1 MLYHSTRSNQLQAD
15 SAQAV
20 LSGLAPDGGLYVP
33 AQLPQ
38 IDVAA
43 CLQEDTMAM
52 AARII
57 GTLLPD
63 IGDMDTLVRRAYTDK
78 FQTAELTPTVDTGT
92 FTVLELFRGPTSA
105 FKDVALCMLPQLLTA
120 AKGQKGMDEDILI
133 LTATSGDTGKAALA
147 GFADVEGVKIC
158 VFYPQGGVS
167 RVILGSA
174 ALEDPALVKKAVEQY
189 GQRIAVG
196 IDAKNGQVAARGW
209 LSTSSVDYLTL
220 AKQMENLGV
229 STIIYTDIAKDGM
242 MLGPNFEQMKA
253 LRQAVSCDL
262 VASGGIRSLEDLQTL
277 QDIGIDWAILG
288 KSIYQGAI
296 DLAKALKWAK
306 TTE

>member
-1 MLYHSTRSNQLQAD
+1 MK
-15 SAQAV
+15 
-20 LSGLAPDGGLYVP
+20 
-33 AQLPQ
+33 
-38 IDVAA
+38 
-43 CLQEDTMAM
+43 
-52 AARII
+52 
-57 GTLLPD
+57 LLPAID
-63 IGDMDTLVRRAYTDK
+63 LLGGNCVR
-78 FQTAELTPTVDTGT
+78 
-92 FTVLELFRGPTSA
+92 LFRGDFDTAHQVADDPLSTARSFQKAGSGWIHMVDLDGARTGDGINRPVILQVAQNTSL
-105 FKDVALCMLPQLLTA
+105 KVEV
-120 AKGQKGMDEDILI
+120 GGGIRSMDAI
-133 LTATSGDTGKAALA
+133 DTYL
-147 GFADVEGVKIC
+147 
-158 VFYPQGGVS
+158 QGGVS

-189 GQRIAVG
+189 GQRIAIG

-229 STIIYTDIAKDGM
+229 STIIFTDIAKDGM

-253 LRQAVSCDL
+253 LRQTVSCDL
-262 VASGGIRSLEDLQTL
+262 VASGGIRSLEDLQQL

-296 DLAKALKWAK
+296 DLAKALEWAK

>member
-1 MLYHSTRSNQLQAD
+1 MK
-15 SAQAV
+15 
-20 LSGLAPDGGLYVP
+20 
-33 AQLPQ
+33 
-38 IDVAA
+38 
-43 CLQEDTMAM
+43 
-52 AARII
+52 
-57 GTLLPD
+57 LLPAID
-63 IGDMDTLVRRAYTDK
+63 LLGGNCVR
-78 FQTAELTPTVDTGT
+78 
-92 FTVLELFRGPTSA
+92 LFRGDFDTAHQVADDPLSTARSFQKAGSGWIHMVDLDGARTGDGINRPVILQVAQNTSL
-105 FKDVALCMLPQLLTA
+105 KVEV
-120 AKGQKGMDEDILI
+120 GGGIRSMDAI
-133 LTATSGDTGKAALA
+133 DTYL
-147 GFADVEGVKIC
+147 
-158 VFYPQGGVS
+158 QGGVS

-174 ALEDPALVKKAVEQY
+174 ALEDPAVVKKAVEQY

-262 VASGGIRSLEDLQTL
+262 VASGGIRSLEDLQSL

>member
-1 MLYHSTRSNQLQAD
+1 MK
-15 SAQAV
+15 
-20 LSGLAPDGGLYVP
+20 
-33 AQLPQ
+33 
-38 IDVAA
+38 
-43 CLQEDTMAM
+43 
-52 AARII
+52 
-57 GTLLPD
+57 LLPAID
-63 IGDMDTLVRRAYTDK
+63 LLGGNCVR
-78 FQTAELTPTVDTGT
+78 
-92 FTVLELFRGPTSA
+92 LFRGDFDTAHQVADDPLSTARSFQKAGSGWIHMVDLDGARTGDGINRPVILHVAQNTSL
-105 FKDVALCMLPQLLTA
+105 KVEV
-120 AKGQKGMDEDILI
+120 GGGIRSMDAI
-133 LTATSGDTGKAALA
+133 DTYL
-147 GFADVEGVKIC
+147 
-158 VFYPQGGVS
+158 QGGVS

-229 STIIYTDIAKDGM
+229 STIIFTDIAKDGM

-262 VASGGIRSLEDLQTL
+262 VASGGIRSLEDLQSL

-296 DLAKALKWAK
+296 DLAKALEWAK

>member
-1 MLYHSTRSNQLQAD
+1 MK
-15 SAQAV
+15 
-20 LSGLAPDGGLYVP
+20 
-33 AQLPQ
+33 
-38 IDVAA
+38 
-43 CLQEDTMAM
+43 
-52 AARII
+52 
-57 GTLLPD
+57 LLPAID
-63 IGDMDTLVRRAYTDK
+63 LLGGNCVR
-78 FQTAELTPTVDTGT
+78 
-92 FTVLELFRGPTSA
+92 LFRGDFDTAHQVADDPLSTARSFQKAGSGWIHMVDLDGARTGDGINRPVILHVAQNTSL
-105 FKDVALCMLPQLLTA
+105 KVEV
-120 AKGQKGMDEDILI
+120 GGGIRSMDAI
-133 LTATSGDTGKAALA
+133 DTYL
-147 GFADVEGVKIC
+147 
-158 VFYPQGGVS
+158 QGGVS

-229 STIIYTDIAKDGM
+229 STIIFTDIAKDGM

-262 VASGGIRSLEDLQTL
+262 VASGGIRSLEDLQQL

>member
-1 MLYHSTRSNQLQAD
+1 MK
-15 SAQAV
+15 
-20 LSGLAPDGGLYVP
+20 
-33 AQLPQ
+33 
-38 IDVAA
+38 
-43 CLQEDTMAM
+43 
-52 AARII
+52 
-57 GTLLPD
+57 LLPAID
-63 IGDMDTLVRRAYTDK
+63 LLGGNCVR
-78 FQTAELTPTVDTGT
+78 
-92 FTVLELFRGPTSA
+92 LFRGDFDTAHQVADDPLSTARSFQKAGSGWIHMVDLDGARTGDGINRPVILQVAQNTSL
-105 FKDVALCMLPQLLTA
+105 KVEV
-120 AKGQKGMDEDILI
+120 GGGIRSMDAI
-133 LTATSGDTGKAALA
+133 DTYL
-147 GFADVEGVKIC
+147 
-158 VFYPQGGVS
+158 QGGVS

-189 GQRIAVG
+189 GERIAVG

-262 VASGGIRSLEDLQTL
+262 VASGGIRSLEDLQQL

>member
-1 MLYHSTRSNQLQAD
+1 MK
-15 SAQAV
+15 
-20 LSGLAPDGGLYVP
+20 
-33 AQLPQ
+33 
-38 IDVAA
+38 
-43 CLQEDTMAM
+43 
-52 AARII
+52 
-57 GTLLPD
+57 LLPAID
-63 IGDMDTLVRRAYTDK
+63 LLGGNCVR
-78 FQTAELTPTVDTGT
+78 
-92 FTVLELFRGPTSA
+92 LFRGDFDTAHQVADDPLSTARSFQKAGSGWIHMVDLDGARTGDGINRPVILQVAQNTSL
-105 FKDVALCMLPQLLTA
+105 KVEV
-120 AKGQKGMDEDILI
+120 GGGIRSMDAI
-133 LTATSGDTGKAALA
+133 DTYL
-147 GFADVEGVKIC
+147 
-158 VFYPQGGVS
+158 QGGVS

-262 VASGGIRSLEDLQTL
+262 VASGGIRSLEDLQQL

-296 DLAKALKWAK
+296 DLAKALEWAK

>member
-1 MLYHSTRSNQLQAD
+1 MK
-15 SAQAV
+15 
-20 LSGLAPDGGLYVP
+20 
-33 AQLPQ
+33 
-38 IDVAA
+38 
-43 CLQEDTMAM
+43 
-52 AARII
+52 
-57 GTLLPD
+57 LLPAID
-63 IGDMDTLVRRAYTDK
+63 LLGGNCVR
-78 FQTAELTPTVDTGT
+78 
-92 FTVLELFRGPTSA
+92 LFRGDFDTAHQVADDPLSTARSFQKAGSGWIHMVDLDGARTGDGINRPVILQVAQNTSL
-105 FKDVALCMLPQLLTA
+105 KVEV
-120 AKGQKGMDEDILI
+120 GGGIRSMDAI
-133 LTATSGDTGKAALA
+133 DTYL
-147 GFADVEGVKIC
+147 
-158 VFYPQGGVS
+158 QGGVS

-174 ALEDPALVKKAVEQY
+174 ALEDPPLVKKAVEQY

-229 STIIYTDIAKDGM
+229 STIIFTDIAKDGM

-262 VASGGIRSLEDLQTL
+262 VASGGLEDLQQL

>member
-1 MLYHSTRSNQLQAD
+1 MK
-15 SAQAV
+15 
-20 LSGLAPDGGLYVP
+20 
-33 AQLPQ
+33 
-38 IDVAA
+38 
-43 CLQEDTMAM
+43 
-52 AARII
+52 
-57 GTLLPD
+57 LLPAID
-63 IGDMDTLVRRAYTDK
+63 LLGGNCVR
-78 FQTAELTPTVDTGT
+78 
-92 FTVLELFRGPTSA
+92 LFRGDFDTAHQVADDPLSTARSFQKAGSGWIHMVDLDGARTGDGINRPVILQVAQNTSL
-105 FKDVALCMLPQLLTA
+105 KVEV
-120 AKGQKGMDEDILI
+120 GGGIRSMDAI
-133 LTATSGDTGKAALA
+133 DTYL
-147 GFADVEGVKIC
+147 
-158 VFYPQGGVS
+158 QGGVS

-262 VASGGIRSLEDLQTL
+262 VASGGIRSLEDLQSL

-296 DLAKALKWAK
+296 DLAKALEWAK

>member
-1 MLYHSTRSNQLQAD
+1 MK
-15 SAQAV
+15 
-20 LSGLAPDGGLYVP
+20 
-33 AQLPQ
+33 
-38 IDVAA
+38 
-43 CLQEDTMAM
+43 
-52 AARII
+52 
-57 GTLLPD
+57 LLPAID
-63 IGDMDTLVRRAYTDK
+63 LLGGNCVR
-78 FQTAELTPTVDTGT
+78 
-92 FTVLELFRGPTSA
+92 LFRGDFDTAHQVADDPLSTARSFQKAGSGWIHMVDLDGARTGDGINRPVILQVAQNTSL
-105 FKDVALCMLPQLLTA
+105 KVEV
-120 AKGQKGMDEDILI
+120 GGGIRSMDAI
-133 LTATSGDTGKAALA
+133 DTYL
-147 GFADVEGVKIC
+147 
-158 VFYPQGGVS
+158 QGGVS

-253 LRQAVSCDL
+253 LRQTVSCDL
-262 VASGGIRSLEDLQTL
+262 VASGGIRSLEDLQQL

>member
-1 MLYHSTRSNQLQAD
+1 MK
-15 SAQAV
+15 
-20 LSGLAPDGGLYVP
+20 
-33 AQLPQ
+33 
-38 IDVAA
+38 
-43 CLQEDTMAM
+43 
-52 AARII
+52 
-57 GTLLPD
+57 LLPAID
-63 IGDMDTLVRRAYTDK
+63 LLGGNCVR
-78 FQTAELTPTVDTGT
+78 
-92 FTVLELFRGPTSA
+92 LFRGDFDTAHQVADDPLSTARSFQKAGSGWIHMVDLDGARTGDGINRPVILQVAQNTSL
-105 FKDVALCMLPQLLTA
+105 KVEV
-120 AKGQKGMDEDILI
+120 GGGIRSMDAI
-133 LTATSGDTGKAALA
+133 DTYL
-147 GFADVEGVKIC
+147 
-158 VFYPQGGVS
+158 QGGVS

-189 GQRIAVG
+189 GERIAIG

-262 VASGGIRSLEDLQTL
+262 VASGGIRSLEDLQQL

>member
-1 MLYHSTRSNQLQAD
+1 MK
-15 SAQAV
+15 
-20 LSGLAPDGGLYVP
+20 
-33 AQLPQ
+33 
-38 IDVAA
+38 
-43 CLQEDTMAM
+43 
-52 AARII
+52 
-57 GTLLPD
+57 LLPAID
-63 IGDMDTLVRRAYTDK
+63 LLGGNCVR
-78 FQTAELTPTVDTGT
+78 
-92 FTVLELFRGPTSA
+92 LFRGDFDTAHQVADDPLSTARSFQKAGSGWIHMVDLDGARTGDGINRPVILQVAQNTSL
-105 FKDVALCMLPQLLTA
+105 KVEV
-120 AKGQKGMDEDILI
+120 GGGIRSMDAI
-133 LTATSGDTGKAALA
+133 DTYL
-147 GFADVEGVKIC
+147 
-158 VFYPQGGVS
+158 QGGVS

-174 ALEDPALVKKAVEQY
+174 ALEDPPLVKKAVEQY

-196 IDAKNGQVAARGW
+196 IDAKNGHVAARGW

-262 VASGGIRSLEDLQTL
+262 VASGGIRSLEDLQQL

>member
-1 MLYHSTRSNQLQAD
+1 MGFPILQVAQNTSLKVEVGGGIRSMDA
-15 SAQAV
+15 
-20 LSGLAPDGGLYVP
+20 
-33 AQLPQ
+33 
-38 IDVAA
+38 IDTY
-43 CLQEDTMAM
+43 L
-52 AARII
+52 
-57 GTLLPD
+57 
-63 IGDMDTLVRRAYTDK
+63 
-78 FQTAELTPTVDTGT
+78 
-92 FTVLELFRGPTSA
+92 
-105 FKDVALCMLPQLLTA
+105 
-120 AKGQKGMDEDILI
+120 
-133 LTATSGDTGKAALA
+133 
-147 GFADVEGVKIC
+147 
-158 VFYPQGGVS
+158 QGGVS

-189 GQRIAVG
+189 GERIAVG

-262 VASGGIRSLEDLQTL
+262 VASGGIRSLEDLQQL

>member
-1 MLYHSTRSNQLQAD
+1 MK
-15 SAQAV
+15 
-20 LSGLAPDGGLYVP
+20 
-33 AQLPQ
+33 
-38 IDVAA
+38 
-43 CLQEDTMAM
+43 
-52 AARII
+52 
-57 GTLLPD
+57 LLPAID
-63 IGDMDTLVRRAYTDK
+63 LLGGNCVR
-78 FQTAELTPTVDTGT
+78 
-92 FTVLELFRGPTSA
+92 LFRGDFDTAHQVADDPLSTARSFQKAGSGWIHMVDLDGARTGDGINRPVILQVAQNTSL
-105 FKDVALCMLPQLLTA
+105 KVEV
-120 AKGQKGMDEDILI
+120 GGGIRSMDAI
-133 LTATSGDTGKAALA
+133 DTYL
-147 GFADVEGVKIC
+147 
-158 VFYPQGGVS
+158 QGGVS

-189 GQRIAVG
+189 GERIAVG

-229 STIIYTDIAKDGM
+229 STIIFTDIAKDGM

-262 VASGGIRSLEDLQTL
+262 VASGGIRSLEDLQQL

>member
-1 MLYHSTRSNQLQAD
+1 MK
-15 SAQAV
+15 
-20 LSGLAPDGGLYVP
+20 
-33 AQLPQ
+33 
-38 IDVAA
+38 
-43 CLQEDTMAM
+43 
-52 AARII
+52 
-57 GTLLPD
+57 LLPAID
-63 IGDMDTLVRRAYTDK
+63 LLGGNCVR
-78 FQTAELTPTVDTGT
+78 
-92 FTVLELFRGPTSA
+92 LFRGDFDTAHQVADDPLSTARSFQKAGSGWIHMVDLDGARTGDGINRPVILQVAQNTSL
-105 FKDVALCMLPQLLTA
+105 KVEV
-120 AKGQKGMDEDILI
+120 GGGIRSMDAI
-133 LTATSGDTGKAALA
+133 DTYL
-147 GFADVEGVKIC
+147 
-158 VFYPQGGVS
+158 QGGVS

-174 ALEDPALVKKAVEQY
+174 ALEDPPLVKKAVEQY

-262 VASGGIRSLEDLQTL
+262 VASGGIRSLEDLQQL

-296 DLAKALKWAK
+296 DLAKALEWAK

>member
-1 MLYHSTRSNQLQAD
+1 MK
-15 SAQAV
+15 
-20 LSGLAPDGGLYVP
+20 
-33 AQLPQ
+33 
-38 IDVAA
+38 
-43 CLQEDTMAM
+43 
-52 AARII
+52 
-57 GTLLPD
+57 LLPAID
-63 IGDMDTLVRRAYTDK
+63 LLGGNCVR
-78 FQTAELTPTVDTGT
+78 
-92 FTVLELFRGPTSA
+92 LFRGDFDTAHQVADDPLSTARSFQKAGSGWIHMVDLDGARTGDGINRPVILQVAQNTSL
-105 FKDVALCMLPQLLTA
+105 KVEV
-120 AKGQKGMDEDILI
+120 GGGIRSMDAI
-133 LTATSGDTGKAALA
+133 DTYL
-147 GFADVEGVKIC
+147 
-158 VFYPQGGVS
+158 QGGVS

-229 STIIYTDIAKDGM
+229 STIIFTDIAKDGM

-253 LRQAVSCDL
+253 LRQTVSCDL

>member
-1 MLYHSTRSNQLQAD
+1 MK
-15 SAQAV
+15 
-20 LSGLAPDGGLYVP
+20 
-33 AQLPQ
+33 
-38 IDVAA
+38 
-43 CLQEDTMAM
+43 
-52 AARII
+52 
-57 GTLLPD
+57 LLPAID
-63 IGDMDTLVRRAYTDK
+63 LLGGNCVR
-78 FQTAELTPTVDTGT
+78 
-92 FTVLELFRGPTSA
+92 LFRGDFDTAHQVADDPLSTARSFQKAGAGWIHMVDLDGARTGDGINRPVILHVAQNTSL
-105 FKDVALCMLPQLLTA
+105 KVEV
-120 AKGQKGMDEDILI
+120 GGGIRSMDAI
-133 LTATSGDTGKAALA
+133 DTYL
-147 GFADVEGVKIC
+147 
-158 VFYPQGGVS
+158 QGGVS

-229 STIIYTDIAKDGM
+229 STIIFTDIAKDGM

-262 VASGGIRSLEDLQTL
+262 VASGGIRSLEDLQSL

-296 DLAKALKWAK
+296 DLAKALEWAK

>member
-1 MLYHSTRSNQLQAD
+1 MK
-15 SAQAV
+15 
-20 LSGLAPDGGLYVP
+20 
-33 AQLPQ
+33 
-38 IDVAA
+38 
-43 CLQEDTMAM
+43 
-52 AARII
+52 
-57 GTLLPD
+57 LLPAID
-63 IGDMDTLVRRAYTDK
+63 LLGGNCVR
-78 FQTAELTPTVDTGT
+78 
-92 FTVLELFRGPTSA
+92 LFRGDFDTAHQVADDPLSTARSFQKAGAGWIHMVDLDGARTGDGINRPVILHVAQNTSL
-105 FKDVALCMLPQLLTA
+105 KVEV
-120 AKGQKGMDEDILI
+120 GGGIRSMDAI
-133 LTATSGDTGKAALA
+133 DTYL
-147 GFADVEGVKIC
+147 
-158 VFYPQGGVS
+158 QGGVS

-174 ALEDPALVKKAVEQY
+174 ALEDPPLVKKAVEQY

-262 VASGGIRSLEDLQTL
+262 VASGGIRSLEDLQQL

>member
-1 MLYHSTRSNQLQAD
+1 MK
-15 SAQAV
+15 
-20 LSGLAPDGGLYVP
+20 
-33 AQLPQ
+33 
-38 IDVAA
+38 
-43 CLQEDTMAM
+43 
-52 AARII
+52 
-57 GTLLPD
+57 LLPAID
-63 IGDMDTLVRRAYTDK
+63 LLGGNCVR
-78 FQTAELTPTVDTGT
+78 
-92 FTVLELFRGPTSA
+92 LFRGDFDTAHQVADDPLSTARSFQKAGSGWIHMVDLDGARTGNGINRPVILQVAQNTSL
-105 FKDVALCMLPQLLTA
+105 KVEV
-120 AKGQKGMDEDILI
+120 GGGIRSMDAI
-133 LTATSGDTGKAALA
+133 DTYL
-147 GFADVEGVKIC
+147 
-158 VFYPQGGVS
+158 QGGVS

-262 VASGGIRSLEDLQTL
+262 VASGGIRSLEDLQQL

>member
-1 MLYHSTRSNQLQAD
+1 MK
-15 SAQAV
+15 
-20 LSGLAPDGGLYVP
+20 
-33 AQLPQ
+33 
-38 IDVAA
+38 
-43 CLQEDTMAM
+43 
-52 AARII
+52 
-57 GTLLPD
+57 LLPAID
-63 IGDMDTLVRRAYTDK
+63 LLGGNCVR
-78 FQTAELTPTVDTGT
+78 
-92 FTVLELFRGPTSA
+92 LFRGDFDTAHQVADAPLSTARSFQKAGSGWIHMVDLDGARTGDGINRPVILQVAQNTSL
-105 FKDVALCMLPQLLTA
+105 KVEV
-120 AKGQKGMDEDILI
+120 GGGIRSMDAI
-133 LTATSGDTGKAALA
+133 DTYL
-147 GFADVEGVKIC
+147 
-158 VFYPQGGVS
+158 QGGVS

-189 GQRIAVG
+189 GERIAVG

-253 LRQAVSCDL
+253 LRQAVSCAL
-262 VASGGIRSLEDLQTL
+262 EASGGIRSLEDLQQL

-296 DLAKALKWAK
+296 DLAKALEWAK

>member
-1 MLYHSTRSNQLQAD
+1 MK
-15 SAQAV
+15 
-20 LSGLAPDGGLYVP
+20 
-33 AQLPQ
+33 
-38 IDVAA
+38 
-43 CLQEDTMAM
+43 
-52 AARII
+52 
-57 GTLLPD
+57 LLPAID
-63 IGDMDTLVRRAYTDK
+63 LLGGNCVR
-78 FQTAELTPTVDTGT
+78 
-92 FTVLELFRGPTSA
+92 LFRGDFDTAHQVADDPLSTARSFQKAGSGWIHMVDLDGARTGDGINRPVILQVAQNTSL
-105 FKDVALCMLPQLLTA
+105 KVEV
-120 AKGQKGMDEDILI
+120 GGGIRSMDAI
-133 LTATSGDTGKAALA
+133 DTYL
-147 GFADVEGVKIC
+147 
-158 VFYPQGGVS
+158 QGGVS

-174 ALEDPALVKKAVEQY
+174 ALEDPPLVKKAVEQY

-262 VASGGIRSLEDLQTL
+262 VASGGIRSLEDLQQL

>member
-1 MLYHSTRSNQLQAD
+1 MK
-15 SAQAV
+15 
-20 LSGLAPDGGLYVP
+20 
-33 AQLPQ
+33 
-38 IDVAA
+38 
-43 CLQEDTMAM
+43 
-52 AARII
+52 
-57 GTLLPD
+57 LLPAID
-63 IGDMDTLVRRAYTDK
+63 LLGGNCVR
-78 FQTAELTPTVDTGT
+78 
-92 FTVLELFRGPTSA
+92 LFRGDFDTAHQVADDPLSTARSFQKAGSGWIHMVDLDGARTGDGINRPVILQVAQNTSL
-105 FKDVALCMLPQLLTA
+105 KVEV
-120 AKGQKGMDEDILI
+120 GGGIRSMDAI
-133 LTATSGDTGKAALA
+133 DTYL
-147 GFADVEGVKIC
+147 
-158 VFYPQGGVS
+158 QGGVS

-174 ALEDPALVKKAVEQY
+174 ALEDPPLVKKAVEQY

-229 STIIYTDIAKDGM
+229 STIIFTDIAKDGM

-262 VASGGIRSLEDLQTL
+262 VASGGIRSLEDLQQL

>member
-1 MLYHSTRSNQLQAD
+1 MK
-15 SAQAV
+15 
-20 LSGLAPDGGLYVP
+20 
-33 AQLPQ
+33 
-38 IDVAA
+38 
-43 CLQEDTMAM
+43 
-52 AARII
+52 
-57 GTLLPD
+57 LLPAID
-63 IGDMDTLVRRAYTDK
+63 LLGGNCVR
-78 FQTAELTPTVDTGT
+78 
-92 FTVLELFRGPTSA
+92 LFRGDFDTAHQVADDPLSTARSFQKAGSGWIHMVDLDGARTGDGINRPVILHVAQNTSL
-105 FKDVALCMLPQLLTA
+105 KVEV
-120 AKGQKGMDEDILI
+120 GGGIRSMDAI
-133 LTATSGDTGKAALA
+133 DTYL
-147 GFADVEGVKIC
+147 
-158 VFYPQGGVS
+158 QGGVS

-229 STIIYTDIAKDGM
+229 STIIFTDIAKDGM

-262 VASGGIRSLEDLQTL
+262 VASGGIRSLEDLQQL

-296 DLAKALKWAK
+296 DLAKALEWAK

>member
-1 MLYHSTRSNQLQAD
+1 MK
-15 SAQAV
+15 
-20 LSGLAPDGGLYVP
+20 
-33 AQLPQ
+33 
-38 IDVAA
+38 
-43 CLQEDTMAM
+43 
-52 AARII
+52 
-57 GTLLPD
+57 LLPAID
-63 IGDMDTLVRRAYTDK
+63 LLGGNCVR
-78 FQTAELTPTVDTGT
+78 
-92 FTVLELFRGPTSA
+92 LFRGDFDTAHQVADDPLSTARSFQKAGSGWIHMVDLDGARTGDGINRPVILQVAQNTSL
-105 FKDVALCMLPQLLTA
+105 KVEV
-120 AKGQKGMDEDILI
+120 GGGIRSMDAI
-133 LTATSGDTGKAALA
+133 DTYL
-147 GFADVEGVKIC
+147 
-158 VFYPQGGVS
+158 QGGVS

-262 VASGGIRSLEDLQTL
+262 VASGGIRSLEDLQQL

>member
-1 MLYHSTRSNQLQAD
+1 MK
-15 SAQAV
+15 
-20 LSGLAPDGGLYVP
+20 
-33 AQLPQ
+33 
-38 IDVAA
+38 
-43 CLQEDTMAM
+43 
-52 AARII
+52 
-57 GTLLPD
+57 LLPAID
-63 IGDMDTLVRRAYTDK
+63 LLGGNCVR
-78 FQTAELTPTVDTGT
+78 
-92 FTVLELFRGPTSA
+92 LFRGDFDTAHQVADDPLSTARSFQKAGSGWIHMVDLDGARTGDGINRPVILQVAQNTSL
-105 FKDVALCMLPQLLTA
+105 KVEV
-120 AKGQKGMDEDILI
+120 GGGIRSMDAI
-133 LTATSGDTGKAALA
+133 DTYL
-147 GFADVEGVKIC
+147 
-158 VFYPQGGVS
+158 QGGVS

-229 STIIYTDIAKDGM
+229 STIIFTDIAKDGM

>member
-1 MLYHSTRSNQLQAD
+1 MK
-15 SAQAV
+15 
-20 LSGLAPDGGLYVP
+20 
-33 AQLPQ
+33 
-38 IDVAA
+38 
-43 CLQEDTMAM
+43 
-52 AARII
+52 
-57 GTLLPD
+57 LLPAID
-63 IGDMDTLVRRAYTDK
+63 LLGGNCVR
-78 FQTAELTPTVDTGT
+78 
-92 FTVLELFRGPTSA
+92 LFRGDFDTAHQVADDPLSTARSFQKAGSGWIHMVDLDGARTGDGINRPVILHVAQNTSL
-105 FKDVALCMLPQLLTA
+105 KVEV
-120 AKGQKGMDEDILI
+120 GGGIRSMDAI
-133 LTATSGDTGKAALA
+133 DTYL
-147 GFADVEGVKIC
+147 
-158 VFYPQGGVS
+158 QGGVS

-174 ALEDPALVKKAVEQY
+174 ALEDPPLVKKAVEQY

-196 IDAKNGQVAARGW
+196 IDAKNGHVAARGW

-262 VASGGIRSLEDLQTL
+262 VASGGIRSLEDLQQL

>member
-1 MLYHSTRSNQLQAD
+1 MK
-15 SAQAV
+15 
-20 LSGLAPDGGLYVP
+20 
-33 AQLPQ
+33 
-38 IDVAA
+38 
-43 CLQEDTMAM
+43 
-52 AARII
+52 
-57 GTLLPD
+57 LLPAID
-63 IGDMDTLVRRAYTDK
+63 LLGGNCVR
-78 FQTAELTPTVDTGT
+78 
-92 FTVLELFRGPTSA
+92 LFRGDFDTAHQVADDPLSTARSFQKAGSGWIHMVDLDGARTGDGINRPVILHVAQNTSL
-105 FKDVALCMLPQLLTA
+105 KVEV
-120 AKGQKGMDEDILI
+120 GGGIRSMDAI
-133 LTATSGDTGKAALA
+133 DTYL
-147 GFADVEGVKIC
+147 
-158 VFYPQGGVS
+158 QGGVS

-174 ALEDPALVKKAVEQY
+174 ALEDPPLVKKAVEQY

-229 STIIYTDIAKDGM
+229 STIIFTDIAKDGM

-262 VASGGIRSLEDLQTL
+262 VASGGIRSLEDLQQL

>member
-1 MLYHSTRSNQLQAD
+1 MK
-15 SAQAV
+15 
-20 LSGLAPDGGLYVP
+20 
-33 AQLPQ
+33 
-38 IDVAA
+38 
-43 CLQEDTMAM
+43 
-52 AARII
+52 
-57 GTLLPD
+57 LLPAID
-63 IGDMDTLVRRAYTDK
+63 LLGGNCVR
-78 FQTAELTPTVDTGT
+78 
-92 FTVLELFRGPTSA
+92 LFRGDFDTAHQVADDPLSTARSFQKAGSGWIHMVDLDGARTGDGINRPVILQVAQNTSL
-105 FKDVALCMLPQLLTA
+105 KVEV
-120 AKGQKGMDEDILI
+120 GGGIRSMDAI
-133 LTATSGDTGKAALA
+133 DTYL
-147 GFADVEGVKIC
+147 
-158 VFYPQGGVS
+158 QGGVS

-229 STIIYTDIAKDGM
+229 STIIDTDIAKDGM

>member
-1 MLYHSTRSNQLQAD
+1 MK
-15 SAQAV
+15 
-20 LSGLAPDGGLYVP
+20 
-33 AQLPQ
+33 
-38 IDVAA
+38 
-43 CLQEDTMAM
+43 
-52 AARII
+52 
-57 GTLLPD
+57 LLPAID
-63 IGDMDTLVRRAYTDK
+63 LLGGNCVR
-78 FQTAELTPTVDTGT
+78 
-92 FTVLELFRGPTSA
+92 LFRGDFDTAHQVADDPLSTARSFQKAGAGWIHMVDLDGARTGDGINRPVILQVAQNTSL
-105 FKDVALCMLPQLLTA
+105 KVEV
-120 AKGQKGMDEDILI
+120 GGGIRSMDAI
-133 LTATSGDTGKAALA
+133 DTYL
-147 GFADVEGVKIC
+147 
-158 VFYPQGGVS
+158 QGGVS

-174 ALEDPALVKKAVEQY
+174 ALEDPPLVKKAVEQY

-229 STIIYTDIAKDGM
+229 STIIFTDIAKDGM

-262 VASGGIRSLEDLQTL
+262 VASGGIRSLEDLQQL

>member
-1 MLYHSTRSNQLQAD
+1 MK
-15 SAQAV
+15 
-20 LSGLAPDGGLYVP
+20 
-33 AQLPQ
+33 
-38 IDVAA
+38 
-43 CLQEDTMAM
+43 
-52 AARII
+52 
-57 GTLLPD
+57 LLPAID
-63 IGDMDTLVRRAYTDK
+63 LLGGNCVR
-78 FQTAELTPTVDTGT
+78 
-92 FTVLELFRGPTSA
+92 LFRGDFDTAHQVADDPLSTARSFQKAGSGWIHMVDLDGARTGDGINRPVILQVAQNTSL
-105 FKDVALCMLPQLLTA
+105 KVEV
-120 AKGQKGMDEDILI
+120 GGGIRSMDAI
-133 LTATSGDTGKAALA
+133 DTYL
-147 GFADVEGVKIC
+147 
-158 VFYPQGGVS
+158 QGGVS

-189 GQRIAVG
+189 GQRIAIG

-253 LRQAVSCDL
+253 LRQTVSCDL
-262 VASGGIRSLEDLQTL
+262 VASGGIRSLEDLQQL

-296 DLAKALKWAK
+296 DLAKALEWAK

>member
-1 MLYHSTRSNQLQAD
+1 MK
-15 SAQAV
+15 
-20 LSGLAPDGGLYVP
+20 
-33 AQLPQ
+33 
-38 IDVAA
+38 
-43 CLQEDTMAM
+43 
-52 AARII
+52 
-57 GTLLPD
+57 LLPAID
-63 IGDMDTLVRRAYTDK
+63 LLGGNCVR
-78 FQTAELTPTVDTGT
+78 
-92 FTVLELFRGPTSA
+92 LFRGDFDTAHQVADDPLSTARSFQKAGAGWIHMVDLDGARTGDGINRPVILQVAQNTSL
-105 FKDVALCMLPQLLTA
+105 KVEV
-120 AKGQKGMDEDILI
+120 GGGIRSMDAINTYL
-133 LTATSGDTGKAALA
+133 
-147 GFADVEGVKIC
+147 
-158 VFYPQGGVS
+158 QGGVS

-189 GQRIAVG
+189 GERIAVG

-229 STIIYTDIAKDGM
+229 STIIFTDIAKDGM

-277 QDIGIDWAILG
+277 QDIGIDRAILG

-296 DLAKALKWAK
+296 DLAKALEWAK